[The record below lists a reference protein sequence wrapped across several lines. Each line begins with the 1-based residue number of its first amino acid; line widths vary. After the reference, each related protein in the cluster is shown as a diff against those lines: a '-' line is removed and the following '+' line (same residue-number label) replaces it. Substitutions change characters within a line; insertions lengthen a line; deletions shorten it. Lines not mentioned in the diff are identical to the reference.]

1 MNTLDNQAN
10 GPATVLVVDDDA
22 GARLLVGTALEM
34 AGFRVIAAADGA
46 SALGQFREQP
56 ADCVVLDV
64 VMPGMNGFDV
74 CSALRALPESRHV
87 PILMQTSLD
96 DMESVNRAY
105 NAGATDFSSKGINP
119 MLLAQRVKFLV
130 RAKQT
135 QDQLRES
142 EARVR
147 YLAYYD
153 PLTALPNR
161 QRLLQIL
168 EQQVEW
174 ALPRQRGLAVLMLD
188 VDNFSRINDTQG
200 QAVGD
205 VLLKEV
211 AHRLQNCLRDS
222 QRSVDRAD
230 DSAEKIDITDWVA
243 RTGGDEFALALPGI
257 STAEAAQAV
266 AQRVQLALARPF
278 VFAQAE
284 IPLSATMGIS
294 LFPGD
299 AATAGA
305 LIKNADA
312 AMHHGKKTGH
322 GGLEFFNKSIS
333 TRAARHLSM
342 EADLRKA
349 VERGEFTLNYQ
360 PRLALKDLRVEA
372 VEALLRWRHPQRG
385 FVAPDEFI
393 PLAEQTGLIVEI
405 GDWVLREACAQ
416 ARRWRDAG
424 GPGWQVAVNVSGV
437 QFRDGSLVSRV
448 AHAVDA
454 AGIDSRMIEL
464 EFTEGALIEY
474 SAAVNK
480 AVKSL
485 KELGV
490 ATALD
495 DFGTGYSSLS
505 YLRHFPIDTLKI
517 DRVFVRDI
525 ASKNGGNAPLVDA
538 IIAMAKSLGLA
549 TVAEGVETEAQWQYL
564 KTRDANQVQ
573 GFLFC
578 RPLALEALESWHADW
593 MHANR
598 VKVGRLR
605 LGIPEP
611 GSRPSLLSRAPPDH
625 LGAVLVARQH
635 ARQHEQEIGQA
646 IQIFEGLGRYAFGSR
661 QRPTAA
667 LGAPANGAGDM
678 AGGRR
683 RAAAGQYELLQGRQ
697 GLVEFVQHRFEP
709 IDMRRLDHA
718 MPGNAQFTSQIEQ
731 VVLDFRE
738 TAGDARRQC
747 GDAQDHADRAVG
759 LVDGAVGLDPQIFL
773 RHP

>member
-1 MNTLDNQAN
+1 MNSTDSQTKPSAS
-10 GPATVLVVDDDA
+10 VLVVDDDP
-22 GARLLVGTALEM
+22 GARLLVGSALEV
-34 AGFRVIAAADGA
+34 AGFRVTTAADGK
-46 SALGQFREQP
+46 SALSEFHAHP

-64 VMPGMNGFDV
+64 VMPGMSGFDV
-74 CSALRALPESRHV
+74 CRALRALPGSRHV

-96 DMESVNRAY
+96 DMESVQSAY

-119 MLLAQRVKFLV
+119 MLLAERVKFLV

-161 QRLLQIL
+161 QRLLQVL
-168 EQQVEW
+168 EQQVTW
-174 ALPRQRGLAVLMLD
+174 AAPRQRGLAVLMLD

-205 VLLKEV
+205 SLLKEI
-211 AHRLQNCLRDS
+211 AHRLQNCLRDT
-222 QRSVDRAD
+222 QRTLEDGTD
-230 DSAEKIDITDWVA
+230 TTDHNDWVA

-257 STAEAAQAV
+257 STADSAQVV
-266 AQRVQLALARPF
+266 AHRVQLALARPF
-278 VFAQAE
+278 VFAQQE
-284 IPLSATMGIS
+284 IPLSATIGVS

-299 AATAGA
+299 APSAEA
-305 LIKNADA
+305 LLKNADA
-312 AMHHGKKTGH
+312 AMHHAKKTGH
-322 GGLEFFNKSIS
+322 GSLEFFKKSIS
-333 TRAARHLSM
+333 TRAAKNLSM

-349 VERGEFTLNYQ
+349 LDRGEFTLNYQ
-360 PRLALKDLRVEA
+360 PRLAIESMRVEA
-372 VEALLRWRHPQRG
+372 VEALLRWWHPQRG
-385 FVAPDEFI
+385 FVPPDEFI
-393 PLAEQTGLIVEI
+393 PLAEQRGLIVEI

-424 GPGWQVAVNVSGV
+424 AGVWQVAVNVSGV
-437 QFRDGSLVSRV
+437 QFRDGSLVERVSR
-448 AHAVDA
+448 AIDA
-454 AGIDSRMIEL
+454 AGIEPRMIEL

-474 SAAVNK
+474 SSVVSK

-525 ASKNGGNAPLVDA
+525 VAKGGANTPLVDA

-564 KTRDANQVQ
+564 KSRQANQVQ

-578 RPLALEALESWHADW
+578 RPLPIEDLQRWHAEW
-593 MHANR
+593 LHSN
-598 VKVGRLR
+598 
-605 LGIPEP
+605 
-611 GSRPSLLSRAPPDH
+611 
-625 LGAVLVARQH
+625 Q
-635 ARQHEQEIGQA
+635 
-646 IQIFEGLGRYAFGSR
+646 
-661 QRPTAA
+661 QRPASVA
-667 LGAPANGAGDM
+667 
-678 AGGRR
+678 
-683 RAAAGQYELLQGRQ
+683 
-697 GLVEFVQHRFEP
+697 
-709 IDMRRLDHA
+709 
-718 MPGNAQFTSQIEQ
+718 
-731 VVLDFRE
+731 
-738 TAGDARRQC
+738 
-747 GDAQDHADRAVG
+747 
-759 LVDGAVGLDPQIFL
+759 
-773 RHP
+773 

>member
-1 MNTLDNQAN
+1 MDTSEDQAVI
-10 GPATVLVVDDDA
+10 PATVLVVDDDP

-34 AGFRVIAAADGA
+34 AGFRVFTAVDGVT
-46 SALGQFREQP
+46 ALSQFAEHP
-56 ADCVVLDV
+56 VDCVVLDV

-74 CSALRALPESRHV
+74 CGALRRLPDCRHV

-96 DMESVNRAY
+96 DMASVNRAY

-130 RAKQT
+130 RSKQT

-168 EQQVEW
+168 ERQIAW
-174 ALPRQRGLAVLMLD
+174 AVPRQRGLAVLMLD

-205 VLLKEV
+205 MLLKDV

-222 QRSVDRAD
+222 QLASDPAD
-230 DSAEKIDITDWVA
+230 DAFERKDINDWVA
-243 RTGGDEFALALPGI
+243 RTGGDEFALALPGV

-266 AQRVQLALARPF
+266 AQRVQSVLARPF
-278 VFAQAE
+278 MFAQVE

-299 AATAGA
+299 AATPEA
-305 LIKNADA
+305 LVKNADA
-312 AMHHGKKTGH
+312 ALHHGKKAGQR
-322 GGLEFFNKSIS
+322 GLEFFNKSIS

-349 VERGEFTLNYQ
+349 LERKELTLYYQ

-372 VEALLRWRHPQRG
+372 VEALLRWKHPQRG

-393 PLAEQTGLIVEI
+393 PLAEQNGMIVDI

-416 ARRWRDAG
+416 ARRWHDAG
-424 GPGWQVAVNVSGV
+424 AAWQVAVNVSGV

-448 AHAVDA
+448 SRAIDA
-454 AGIDSRMIEL
+454 AGIESRMIEL

-474 SAAVNK
+474 STAVSK
-480 AVKSL
+480 AVTSL
-485 KELGV
+485 KALGV

-517 DRVFVRDI
+517 DRAFVRDI
-525 ASKNGGNAPLVDA
+525 ASNNGGNAPLVDA

-578 RPLALEALESWHADW
+578 RPLAVADLERWHADW
-593 MHANR
+593 LHAHQ
-598 VKVGRLR
+598 
-605 LGIPEP
+605 
-611 GSRPSLLSRAPPDH
+611 SDAAS
-625 LGAVLVARQH
+625 VA
-635 ARQHEQEIGQA
+635 
-646 IQIFEGLGRYAFGSR
+646 
-661 QRPTAA
+661 
-667 LGAPANGAGDM
+667 
-678 AGGRR
+678 
-683 RAAAGQYELLQGRQ
+683 
-697 GLVEFVQHRFEP
+697 
-709 IDMRRLDHA
+709 
-718 MPGNAQFTSQIEQ
+718 
-731 VVLDFRE
+731 
-738 TAGDARRQC
+738 
-747 GDAQDHADRAVG
+747 
-759 LVDGAVGLDPQIFL
+759 
-773 RHP
+773 

>member
-1 MNTLDNQAN
+1 MNTSENQAVI
-10 GPATVLVVDDDA
+10 PATVLVVDDDP

-34 AGFRVIAAADGA
+34 AGFRVVTAADGA
-46 SALGQFREQP
+46 AALKRFGEHSM
-56 ADCVVLDV
+56 DCVVLDV

-74 CSALRALPESRHV
+74 CSALRQLPDCPHV

-130 RAKQT
+130 RSKQT

-168 EQQVEW
+168 EQQVAW
-174 ALPRQRGLAVLMLD
+174 AEPRQRGLAVLMLD

-205 VLLKEV
+205 ALLKEV

-222 QRSVDRAD
+222 QRTLDQ
-230 DSAEKIDITDWVA
+230 AEGILEKKDVNDWVA
-243 RTGGDEFALALPGI
+243 RTGGDEFALALPGV
-257 STAEAAQAV
+257 STPEGAQVV

-294 LFPGD
+294 LFPSD
-299 AATAGA
+299 ATSAEA
-305 LIKNADA
+305 LVKNADA
-312 AMHHGKKTGH
+312 AMHHGKKSGQ
-322 GGLEFFNKSIS
+322 GALEFFNKSIS

-342 EADLRKA
+342 EADLRRA
-349 VERGEFTLNYQ
+349 LERSEFTLYYQ

-393 PLAEQTGLIVEI
+393 PLAEQNGLIVDI
-405 GDWVLREACAQ
+405 GEWVLREACAQ
-416 ARRWRDAG
+416 ARRWRDAA

-437 QFRDGSLVSRV
+437 QFRDGTLASRVSR
-448 AHAVDA
+448 AIDS
-454 AGIDSRMIEL
+454 AGIESRMIEL

-474 SAAVNK
+474 STAVSK
-480 AVKSL
+480 AVKAL
-485 KELGV
+485 KALGV

-517 DRVFVRDI
+517 DRAFVRDI
-525 ASKNGGNAPLVDA
+525 APNAGGNAPLVDA

-578 RPLALEALESWHADW
+578 RPLSITDLERWHTDW
-593 MHANR
+593 LHAHQ
-598 VKVGRLR
+598 
-605 LGIPEP
+605 
-611 GSRPSLLSRAPPDH
+611 PDT
-625 LGAVLVARQH
+625 ASVA
-635 ARQHEQEIGQA
+635 
-646 IQIFEGLGRYAFGSR
+646 
-661 QRPTAA
+661 
-667 LGAPANGAGDM
+667 
-678 AGGRR
+678 
-683 RAAAGQYELLQGRQ
+683 
-697 GLVEFVQHRFEP
+697 
-709 IDMRRLDHA
+709 
-718 MPGNAQFTSQIEQ
+718 
-731 VVLDFRE
+731 
-738 TAGDARRQC
+738 
-747 GDAQDHADRAVG
+747 
-759 LVDGAVGLDPQIFL
+759 
-773 RHP
+773 

>member
-1 MNTLDNQAN
+1 MNTSDNRAVIQA
-10 GPATVLVVDDDA
+10 TILVVDDDP
-22 GARLLVGTALEM
+22 GARLLIATALEM
-34 AGFRVIAAADGA
+34 AGFRVVTAADGA
-46 SALGQFREQP
+46 TALRKFGEHP

-64 VMPGMNGFDV
+64 VMPGMSGFDV
-74 CSALRALPESRHV
+74 CSALRRLPECRHV

-105 NAGATDFSSKGINP
+105 NEGATDFSSKGINP

-135 QDQLRES
+135 QDQLRDS

-168 EQQVEW
+168 EKQVAW
-174 ALPRQRGLAVLMLD
+174 ASSKQRGVAVLMLD
-188 VDNFSRINDTQG
+188 IDNFSRINDTQG

-222 QRSVDRAD
+222 QHASDPKNADAETKEINDR
-230 DSAEKIDITDWVA
+230 VA
-243 RTGGDEFALALPGI
+243 RTGGDEFALALPGAA
-257 STAEAAQAV
+257 TAEAAQIV

-278 VFAQAE
+278 VFADQE

-299 AATAGA
+299 AATAEA
-305 LIKNADA
+305 LVKNADA
-312 AMHHGKKTGH
+312 AMHHGKKSGH
-322 GGLEFFNKSIS
+322 GGLEFFNKAIS
-333 TRAARHLSM
+333 TRAAKHLSM

-349 VERGEFTLNYQ
+349 LERGEFTLNYQ

-393 PLAEQTGLIVEI
+393 PLAEQSGLIVEI
-405 GDWVLREACAQ
+405 GDWVLREASAQ
-416 ARRWRDAG
+416 VRRWRDAG
-424 GPGWQVAVNVSGV
+424 EPNWQVAVNVSGV

-448 AHAVDA
+448 SRAIDA
-454 AGIDSRMIEL
+454 AGIESRMIEL

-474 SAAVNK
+474 STAVSK

-517 DRVFVRDI
+517 DRAFVRDI
-525 ASKNGGNAPLVDA
+525 ASKTGGNAPLVDA

-578 RPLALEALESWHADW
+578 RPLPIADLERWHADW
-593 MHANR
+593 LHGNR
-598 VKVGRLR
+598 FKTT
-605 LGIPEP
+605 
-611 GSRPSLLSRAPPDH
+611 S
-625 LGAVLVARQH
+625 VA
-635 ARQHEQEIGQA
+635 
-646 IQIFEGLGRYAFGSR
+646 
-661 QRPTAA
+661 
-667 LGAPANGAGDM
+667 
-678 AGGRR
+678 
-683 RAAAGQYELLQGRQ
+683 
-697 GLVEFVQHRFEP
+697 
-709 IDMRRLDHA
+709 
-718 MPGNAQFTSQIEQ
+718 
-731 VVLDFRE
+731 
-738 TAGDARRQC
+738 
-747 GDAQDHADRAVG
+747 
-759 LVDGAVGLDPQIFL
+759 
-773 RHP
+773 

>member
-1 MNTLDNQAN
+1 MNSTDSQTKPSAS
-10 GPATVLVVDDDA
+10 VLVVDDDP
-22 GARLLVGTALEM
+22 GARLLVGSALEV
-34 AGFRVIAAADGA
+34 AGFRVTTAADGK
-46 SALGQFREQP
+46 SALSEFHAHP

-64 VMPGMNGFDV
+64 VMPGMSGFDV
-74 CSALRALPESRHV
+74 CRALRALPGSRHV

-96 DMESVNRAY
+96 DMESVQSAY

-119 MLLAQRVKFLV
+119 MLLAERVKFLV

-161 QRLLQIL
+161 QRLLQVL
-168 EQQVEW
+168 EQQVTW
-174 ALPRQRGLAVLMLD
+174 AAPRQRGLAVLMLD

-205 VLLKEV
+205 SLLKEI
-211 AHRLQNCLRDS
+211 AHRLQNCLRDT
-222 QRSVDRAD
+222 QRTLEDGTD
-230 DSAEKIDITDWVA
+230 TTDHNDWVA

-257 STAEAAQAV
+257 STADSAQVV
-266 AQRVQLALARPF
+266 AHRVQLALARPF
-278 VFAQAE
+278 VFAQQE
-284 IPLSATMGIS
+284 IPLSATIGVS

-299 AATAGA
+299 APSAEA
-305 LIKNADA
+305 LLKNADA
-312 AMHHGKKTGH
+312 AMHHAKKTGH
-322 GGLEFFNKSIS
+322 GSLEFFKKSIS
-333 TRAARHLSM
+333 TRAAKNLSM

-349 VERGEFTLNYQ
+349 LDRGEFTLNYQ
-360 PRLALKDLRVEA
+360 PRLAIESMRVEA
-372 VEALLRWRHPQRG
+372 VEALLRWWHPQRG
-385 FVAPDEFI
+385 FVPPDEFI
-393 PLAEQTGLIVEI
+393 PLAEQRGLIVEI

-424 GPGWQVAVNVSGV
+424 AGVWQVAVNVSGV
-437 QFRDGSLVSRV
+437 QFRDGSLVERVSR
-448 AHAVDA
+448 AIDA
-454 AGIDSRMIEL
+454 AGIEPRMIEL

-474 SAAVNK
+474 SSVVSK

-525 ASKNGGNAPLVDA
+525 VAKGGANTPLVDA

-564 KTRDANQVQ
+564 KSRQANQVQ

-578 RPLALEALESWHADW
+578 RPLAIEDLQRWHAEW
-593 MHANR
+593 LHSN
-598 VKVGRLR
+598 
-605 LGIPEP
+605 
-611 GSRPSLLSRAPPDH
+611 
-625 LGAVLVARQH
+625 Q
-635 ARQHEQEIGQA
+635 
-646 IQIFEGLGRYAFGSR
+646 
-661 QRPTAA
+661 QRPASVA
-667 LGAPANGAGDM
+667 
-678 AGGRR
+678 
-683 RAAAGQYELLQGRQ
+683 
-697 GLVEFVQHRFEP
+697 
-709 IDMRRLDHA
+709 
-718 MPGNAQFTSQIEQ
+718 
-731 VVLDFRE
+731 
-738 TAGDARRQC
+738 
-747 GDAQDHADRAVG
+747 
-759 LVDGAVGLDPQIFL
+759 
-773 RHP
+773 

>member
-1 MNTLDNQAN
+1 MNIPEHQTIL
-10 GPATVLVVDDDA
+10 PATVLVVDDDP
-22 GARLLVGTALEM
+22 GARLLMATALEM

-46 SALGQFREQP
+46 AALSRFREHSP
-56 ADCVVLDV
+56 DCVVLDV

-74 CSALRALPESRHV
+74 CAALRAIPECQHV

-130 RAKQT
+130 RSKQT

-161 QRLLQIL
+161 QRLLEIL
-168 EQQVEW
+168 EQQLAW
-174 ALPRQRGLAVLMLD
+174 AMPRQRGLAVLMLD
-188 VDNFSRINDTQG
+188 VDSFSRINDTQG

-211 AHRLQNCLRDS
+211 AHRLQHCLRDS
-222 QRSVDRAD
+222 QRALGQAGDTVD
-230 DSAEKIDITDWVA
+230 INDWVA
-243 RTGGDEFALALPGI
+243 RTGGDEFALALPGAA
-257 STAEAAQAV
+257 TAEAAQAV

-278 VFAQAE
+278 EFAQQE

-299 AATAGA
+299 AATPEA
-305 LIKNADA
+305 LIKNAEA
-312 AMHHGKKTGH
+312 AMHHGKKTGQ

-349 VERGEFTLNYQ
+349 LERGEFTLNYQ
-360 PRLALKDLRVEA
+360 PRLALNDLRVEA
-372 VEALLRWRHPQRG
+372 VEALLRWKHPQRG
-385 FVAPDEFI
+385 FVAPGEFI
-393 PLAEQTGLIVEI
+393 PLAEQYGLIVEI

-416 ARRWRDAG
+416 VRRWRDAG
-424 GPGWQVAVNVSGV
+424 APAWQVAVNVSGV

-448 AHAVDA
+448 SRAIDA
-454 AGIDSRMIEL
+454 AGIESRMIEL

-474 SAAVNK
+474 SAAVSK

-485 KELGV
+485 KGLGV

-517 DRVFVRDI
+517 DRAFVRDI
-525 ASKNGGNAPLVDA
+525 TSKNSGNAPLVDA

-564 KTRDANQVQ
+564 KTREANQVQ

-578 RPLALEALESWHADW
+578 RPLAIPELEHWHADW
-593 MHANR
+593 VHGHELKA
-598 VKVGRLR
+598 
-605 LGIPEP
+605 
-611 GSRPSLLSRAPPDH
+611 S
-625 LGAVLVARQH
+625 VA
-635 ARQHEQEIGQA
+635 
-646 IQIFEGLGRYAFGSR
+646 
-661 QRPTAA
+661 
-667 LGAPANGAGDM
+667 
-678 AGGRR
+678 
-683 RAAAGQYELLQGRQ
+683 
-697 GLVEFVQHRFEP
+697 
-709 IDMRRLDHA
+709 
-718 MPGNAQFTSQIEQ
+718 
-731 VVLDFRE
+731 
-738 TAGDARRQC
+738 
-747 GDAQDHADRAVG
+747 
-759 LVDGAVGLDPQIFL
+759 
-773 RHP
+773 